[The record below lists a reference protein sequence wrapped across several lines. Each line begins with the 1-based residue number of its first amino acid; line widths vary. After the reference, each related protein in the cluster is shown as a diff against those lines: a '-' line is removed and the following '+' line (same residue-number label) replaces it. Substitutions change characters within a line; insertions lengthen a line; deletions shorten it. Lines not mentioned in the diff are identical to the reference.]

1 MKGSINAKPFKLDE
15 KIRKKTE
22 KLLLR
27 LTFSLQEYANIE
39 I

>member
-1 MKGSINAKPFKLDE
+1 MKGSINAKPLKLDE

-27 LTFSLQEYANIE
+27 LTFSLQDYAKKE